1 MPRIGPLELVL
12 ILAVVLI
19 IFGVGKLPQVGKG
32 LGQAIRE
39 FNKAKSG
46 GDETG
51 SKEELAKASLSEESA
66 DIKAVETKSG
76 DKKGS

>member
-1 MPRIGPLELVL
+1 MPHIGPLELVL
-12 ILAVVLI
+12 ILALVLI

-39 FNKAKSG
+39 FNKAKSV
-46 GDETG
+46 DEETG
-51 SKEELAKASLSEESA
+51 AKQEPAKAQLSEESA
-66 DIKAVETKSG
+66 DTKAGGTKSE